1 MRILIEEYQ
10 YEYEDVYDVLKG
22 LGVLQ
27 NVEGKV
33 CLSYV
38 GYYFNDDP
46 DVNDCVFILPKV
58 LLEGEFGKEKVFG
71 HIEPKDLI
79 NAEDCKELTTEEHTF
94 IYNLSVWIYRAITVF
109 RDHEFDR
116 VEDGKRQS
124 SIVFYKQA
132 PMMGHTRKRR
142 ANTFLDVLL
151 TLQEWNK
158 RNESFVMFIL
168 KNLHSGYNKINWT
181 RTISRSQAVIQ
192 ESIGSTRRQDVSYLN
207 PINKKR
213 QINFDE
219 ELLVI
224 YYSILQHMH
233 DKYGFPVSINVN
245 FPLIRGDKFARYI
258 NGYGK
263 RRLKQIKYKY
273 FSDKALELWELCYA
287 FFDRPDNIMLN
298 VDQREYLLVKS
309 FHIVFEAIIDELIA
323 GDQKLPKELKDQPD
337 GKRVDHLYQY
347 KELTNNDTDDNIYYI
362 GDSKYYKRGNSLGN
376 ESVYKQFT
384 YARNVI
390 QWNIDLFND
399 GKAEDRNGHVKL
411 RDDVTEGYNIIPN
424 FFISANQNVLQ
435 PEDDI
440 KLIDSDKE
448 AGQSRQQY
456 YLSRQFENRLFDR
469 DTFLLAHYDVNFLF
483 VIALYGRNHQ
493 SSKVAWRNKVRKM
506 FRKEI
511 QQMLKDN
518 FEFYAMTAHADV
530 NADTYIKENFQTLLG
545 KVFHPFENREGSD
558 QQYYSLALRNPDKE
572 YEYYK
577 NVKHDAI
584 RAEEARRRIADEN
597 EQVMFDL
604 KQAFYVAPCELGVDP
619 RSLPEDVMPI
629 VEPRSHDEIPKQFL
643 TMHYLENYA
652 DTTILI
658 GIVNGLDH
666 LHWIFS
672 RKGGKRD
679 DAYNVRLGKEVHG
692 GVVKSRDYVRH
703 AKFVIL
709 YNVGENKVYKAF
721 RVKNTGELTS
731 EQMIKQDYRNPHHDK
746 YFCYFFDE
754 EITLGDFDI
763 QGIIEAD
770 KKKYEADPKHK
781 EKYAEGQPVYM
792 SGKELI
798 KFRKK
803 CIQI

>member
-27 NVEGKV
+27 DVEGKV
-33 CLSYV
+33 SLSYV

-79 NAEDCKELTTEEHTF
+79 NAEDCKELTTEEHKF

-124 SIVFYKQA
+124 SIVLYKQA
-132 PMMGHTRKRR
+132 PMMGHTRKRK

-158 RNESFVMFIL
+158 RNESFVMFIV

-192 ESIGSTRRQDVSYLN
+192 ESGCGSRRQDVSYLN

-224 YYSILQHMH
+224 YYSVLQHMH
-233 DKYGFPVSINVN
+233 DEYGFPVRINVN
-245 FPLIRGDKFARYI
+245 FPLIQGEKFKRYI

-323 GDQKLPKELKDQPD
+323 GDQTLPKELKDQPD
-337 GKRVDHLYQY
+337 GKRVDHIYQY
-347 KELTNNDTDDNIYYI
+347 QELTNNATDDHIYYI
-362 GDSKYYKRGNSLGN
+362 GDSKYYKRGNSLGK

-448 AGQSRQQY
+448 AGQRRQQY

-518 FEFYAMTAHADV
+518 FEFYAMTAHADI

-545 KVFHPFENREGSD
+545 KVYHPFENREGSD
-558 QQYYSLALRNPDKE
+558 QQYFSLALRKPEKESNPEVSAKIS
-572 YEYYK
+572 
-577 NVKHDAI
+577 N
-584 RAEEARRRIADEN
+584 EN
-597 EQVMFDL
+597 EAVMFAL
-604 KQAFYVAPCELGVDP
+604 RQAFYIAKCPLGVDP
-619 RSLPEDVMPI
+619 KTLPEDVMPK
-629 VEPRSHDEIPKQFL
+629 VEARPHDEIPKEYL
-643 TMHYLENYA
+643 TMHHLEQYPDA
-652 DTTILI
+652 TFLI
-658 GIVNGLDH
+658 GGFNGVNQLN
-666 LHWIFS
+666 WIFS
-672 RKGGKRD
+672 RRGGKRD
-679 DAYNVRLGKEVHG
+679 DAYNVRIGKDVHG
-692 GVVKSRDYVRH
+692 GVIKSRENIRH

-709 YNVGENKVYKAF
+709 YEFEKEDKGVYKAF
-721 RVKNTGELTS
+721 RVKNIGELTKQ
-731 EQMIKQDYRNPHHDK
+731 QMIDTGYINPRHDA
-746 YFCYFFDE
+746 YLCYFFDE
-754 EITLGDFDI
+754 EITLGEFDI
-763 QGIIEAD
+763 KKIIEAD
-770 KKKYEADPKHK
+770 RMKHEADSKQKK
-781 EKYAEGQPVYM
+781 EYAEGQPVYM

-798 KFRKK
+798 NFRK
-803 CIQI
+803 

>member
-10 YEYEDVYDVLKG
+10 YDYEDVYDVLKG

-27 NVEGKV
+27 DVEGKV
-33 CLSYV
+33 SLSYV
-38 GYYFNDDP
+38 GYYYNDDP

-71 HIEPKDLI
+71 HIEPRDLI
-79 NAEDCKELTTEEHTF
+79 NAEDCKDLTSEEHTF

-124 SIVFYKQA
+124 SIVLYKQA
-132 PMMGHTRKRR
+132 PMMGHTRKRK

-158 RNESFVMFIL
+158 RNESFVMFIV

-192 ESIGSTRRQDVSYLN
+192 ESIGGTRRQDVSYLN

-213 QINFDE
+213 QVNFDE

-258 NGYGK
+258 GGYGK

-337 GKRVDHLYQY
+337 GKRVDHIYQY
-347 KELTNNDTDDNIYYI
+347 QELTNNTTDDNIYYI
-362 GDSKYYKRGNSLGN
+362 GDSKYYKRGNSLGK
-376 ESVYKQFT
+376 ESIYKQFT

-399 GKAEDRNGHVKL
+399 GKEEEKNGHVKL

-424 FFISANQNVLQ
+424 FFISANQNVLR

-448 AGQSRQQY
+448 ADKRRQQY

-483 VIALYGRNHQ
+483 VVALYGRNH
-493 SSKVAWRNKVRKM
+493 SASKALWRNKVRQM

-511 QQMLKDN
+511 QQMLKEN
-518 FEFYAMTAHADV
+518 FEFYAMTAKSDV
-530 NADTYIKENFQTLLG
+530 NPDVYIKENFQSLLG
-545 KVFHPFENREGSD
+545 KVYHPFDNREGSD
-558 QQYYSLALRNPDKE
+558 QQYFSLALRKPEKE
-572 YEYYK
+572 S
-577 NVKHDAI
+577 DATI
-584 RAEEARRRIADEN
+584 RAKVASEN
-597 EQVMFDL
+597 EAVMFEL
-604 KQAFYVAPCELGVDP
+604 KNAFYIAKYPLGVDP
-619 RSLPEDVMPI
+619 RTLPEDKMPI
-629 VEPRSHDEIPKQFL
+629 VEPRPHDVIPKQFL
-643 TMHYLENYA
+643 TMHYLENYPKA
-652 DTTILI
+652 TFLI
-658 GIVNGLDH
+658 GIVNGYEH
-666 LHWIFS
+666 LNWIFS
-672 RKGGKRD
+672 RNGGKRD
-679 DAYNVRLGKEVHG
+679 DAYNVRLGKDVHG
-692 GVVKSRDYVRH
+692 GVVKSRDYVKH

-709 YNVGENKVYKAF
+709 YMDGEKKVYKAF
-721 RVKNTGELTS
+721 RVKNTGELTH
-731 EQMIKQDYRNPHHDK
+731 EQMISQGYLNPRHDR

-754 EITLGDFDI
+754 EITLGEFDI
-763 QGIIEAD
+763 ETIIEA
-770 KKKYEADPKHK
+770 
-781 EKYAEGQPVYM
+781 EKTRNAGYAKGMPIYVNGE
-792 SGKELI
+792 ELI
-798 KFRKK
+798 KFRK
-803 CIQI
+803 

>member
-27 NVEGKV
+27 DVEGKV
-33 CLSYV
+33 SLSYV

-79 NAEDCKELTTEEHTF
+79 NAEDCKELTTEEHKF

-124 SIVFYKQA
+124 SIVLYKQA
-132 PMMGHTRKRR
+132 PMMGHTRKRK

-158 RNESFVMFIL
+158 RNESFVMFIV

-192 ESIGSTRRQDVSYLN
+192 ESGCGSRRQDVSYLN

-224 YYSILQHMH
+224 YYSVLQHMH
-233 DKYGFPVSINVN
+233 DEYGFPVRINVN
-245 FPLIRGDKFARYI
+245 FPLIQGEKFKRYI

-323 GDQKLPKELKDQPD
+323 GDQTLPKELKDQPD
-337 GKRVDHLYQY
+337 GKRVDHIYQY
-347 KELTNNDTDDNIYYI
+347 QELTNNATDDHIYYI
-362 GDSKYYKRGNSLGN
+362 GDSKYYKRGNSLGK

-448 AGQSRQQY
+448 AGQRRQQY

-511 QQMLKDN
+511 QQMLKEN

-545 KVFHPFENREGSD
+545 KVYHPFENREGSD
-558 QQYYSLALRNPDKE
+558 QQYFSLALRKPEKESNPEVSAKIS
-572 YEYYK
+572 
-577 NVKHDAI
+577 N
-584 RAEEARRRIADEN
+584 EN
-597 EQVMFDL
+597 EAVMFAL
-604 KQAFYVAPCELGVDP
+604 RQAFYIAKCPLGVDP
-619 RSLPEDVMPI
+619 KTLPEDVMPK
-629 VEPRSHDEIPKQFL
+629 VEARPHDEIPKEYL
-643 TMHYLENYA
+643 TMHHLEQYPDA
-652 DTTILI
+652 TFLI
-658 GIVNGLDH
+658 GGFNGVNQLN
-666 LHWIFS
+666 WIFS
-672 RKGGKRD
+672 RRGGKRD
-679 DAYNVRLGKEVHG
+679 DAYNVRIGKDVHG
-692 GVVKSRDYVRH
+692 GVIKSRENIRH

-709 YNVGENKVYKAF
+709 YEFEKEDKGVYRAF
-721 RVKNTGELTS
+721 RVKNIGELTKQ
-731 EQMIKQDYRNPHHDK
+731 QMIDTGYINPRHDA
-746 YFCYFFDE
+746 YLCYFFDE
-754 EITLGDFDI
+754 EITLGEFDI
-763 QGIIEAD
+763 KKIIEAD
-770 KKKYEADPKHK
+770 RMKHEADSKQKK
-781 EKYAEGQPVYM
+781 EYAEGQPVYM

-798 KFRKK
+798 NFRK
-803 CIQI
+803 

>member
-27 NVEGKV
+27 DVEGKV
-33 CLSYV
+33 SLSYV

-46 DVNDCVFILPKV
+46 YVNDCVFILPKV

-79 NAEDCKELTTEEHTF
+79 NAEECKDLTTEEHTF

-124 SIVFYKQA
+124 SIVLYKQA
-132 PMMGHTRKRR
+132 PMMGHTRKRK

-158 RNESFVMFIL
+158 RNESFVMFIV

-192 ESIGSTRRQDVSYLN
+192 ESGCGSRRQDVSYLN

-245 FPLIRGDKFARYI
+245 FPLIRGDKFERYI

-323 GDQKLPKELKDQPD
+323 GDQTLPKELKDQPD
-337 GKRVDHLYQY
+337 GKRVDHIYQY
-347 KELTNNDTDDNIYYI
+347 QELTNNATDDHIYYI
-362 GDSKYYKRGNSLGN
+362 GDSKYYKRGNSLGK

-448 AGQSRQQY
+448 AGQRRQQY

-493 SSKVAWRNKVRKM
+493 SSKVVWRNKVRKM

-545 KVFHPFENREGSD
+545 KVYHPFENREGSD
-558 QQYYSLALRNPDKE
+558 QQYFSLALRKPEKESNPEVSAKIS
-572 YEYYK
+572 
-577 NVKHDAI
+577 N
-584 RAEEARRRIADEN
+584 EN
-597 EQVMFDL
+597 EAVMFAL
-604 KQAFYVAPCELGVDP
+604 RQAFYIAKCPLGVDP
-619 RSLPEDVMPI
+619 KTLPEDVMPK
-629 VEPRSHDEIPKQFL
+629 VEARPHDEIPKEYL
-643 TMHYLENYA
+643 TMHHLEQYPDA
-652 DTTILI
+652 TFLI
-658 GIVNGLDH
+658 GGFNGVNQLN
-666 LHWIFS
+666 WIFS
-672 RKGGKRD
+672 RRGGKRD
-679 DAYNVRLGKEVHG
+679 DAYNVRIGKDVHG
-692 GVVKSRDYVRH
+692 GVIKSRENIRH

-709 YNVGENKVYKAF
+709 YEFEKEDKGVYKAF
-721 RVKNTGELTS
+721 RVKNIGELTKQ
-731 EQMIKQDYRNPHHDK
+731 QMIDTGYINPRHDA
-746 YFCYFFDE
+746 YLCYFFDE
-754 EITLGDFDI
+754 EITLGEFDI
-763 QGIIEAD
+763 KKIIEAD
-770 KKKYEADPKHK
+770 RMKHEADSKQKK
-781 EKYAEGQPVYM
+781 EYPEGQPVYM

-798 KFRKK
+798 NFRK
-803 CIQI
+803 

>member
-10 YEYEDVYDVLKG
+10 YDYEDVYDVLKG

-27 NVEGKV
+27 DIEGKV
-33 CLSYV
+33 SLSYV
-38 GYYFNDDP
+38 GYYYNDDP

-71 HIEPKDLI
+71 HIEPRDLI
-79 NAEDCKELTTEEHTF
+79 NAEDCKDLTSEEHTF

-124 SIVFYKQA
+124 SIVLYKQA
-132 PMMGHTRKRR
+132 PMMGHTRKRK

-158 RNESFVMFIL
+158 RNERFVMFIV

-192 ESIGSTRRQDVSYLN
+192 ESIGGTRRQDVSYLN

-213 QINFDE
+213 QVNFDE

-258 NGYGK
+258 GGYGK

-273 FSDKALELWELCYA
+273 FSDKALELWELCYT

-337 GKRVDHLYQY
+337 GKRVDHIYQY
-347 KELTNNDTDDNIYYI
+347 QELTNNTTDDNIYYI
-362 GDSKYYKRGNSLGN
+362 GDSKYYKRGNSLGK
-376 ESVYKQFT
+376 ESIYKQFT

-399 GKAEDRNGHVKL
+399 GKEEEKNGHVKL

-424 FFISANQNVLQ
+424 FFISANQNVLR

-448 AGQSRQQY
+448 ADKRRQQY

-483 VIALYGRNHQ
+483 VVALYGRNH
-493 SSKVAWRNKVRKM
+493 SASKALWRNKVRQM

-511 QQMLKDN
+511 QQMLKEN
-518 FEFYAMTAHADV
+518 FEFYAMTAKSDV
-530 NADTYIKENFQTLLG
+530 NPDVYIKENFQSLLG
-545 KVFHPFENREGSD
+545 KVYHPFDNREGSD
-558 QQYYSLALRNPDKE
+558 QQYFSLALRKPEKE
-572 YEYYK
+572 S
-577 NVKHDAI
+577 DATI
-584 RAEEARRRIADEN
+584 RAKVASEN
-597 EQVMFDL
+597 EAVMFEL
-604 KQAFYVAPCELGVDP
+604 KNAFYIAKCPLGVDP
-619 RSLPEDVMPI
+619 RTLPEDKMPI
-629 VEPRSHDEIPKQFL
+629 IEPRPHDVIPKQFL
-643 TMHYLENYA
+643 TMHYLENYPKA
-652 DTTILI
+652 TFLI
-658 GIVNGLDH
+658 GIVNGYEH
-666 LHWIFS
+666 LNWIFS
-672 RKGGKRD
+672 RNGGKRD
-679 DAYNVRLGKEVHG
+679 DAYNVRLGKDVHG
-692 GVVKSRDYVRH
+692 GVVKSRDYVKH

-709 YNVGENKVYKAF
+709 YMDGEKKVYKAF
-721 RVKNTGELTS
+721 RVKNTGELTH
-731 EQMIKQDYRNPHHDK
+731 EQMISQGYLNPRHNR

-754 EITLGDFDI
+754 EITLGEFDI
-763 QGIIEAD
+763 ETIIEA
-770 KKKYEADPKHK
+770 
-781 EKYAEGQPVYM
+781 EKTRNAGYAKGMPIYM
-792 SGKELI
+792 NGEELI
-798 KFRKK
+798 KFRK
-803 CIQI
+803 

>member
-10 YEYEDVYDVLKG
+10 YDYEDVYDVLKG

-27 NVEGKV
+27 DVEGKV
-33 CLSYV
+33 SLSYV

-71 HIEPKDLI
+71 HIEPRDLI
-79 NAEDCKELTTEEHTF
+79 KAEDCKDLTTEEHAF

-116 VEDGKRQS
+116 MEDGKCQS
-124 SIVFYKQA
+124 SIVLCKRA
-132 PMMGHTRKRR
+132 PMMGHTRKRKT
-142 ANTFLDVLL
+142 NTFLDVLL

-158 RNESFVMFIL
+158 RNESFVMFIV

-192 ESIGSTRRQDVSYLN
+192 ESIGGTCRQDVSYLN

-233 DKYGFPVSINVN
+233 DEYGFPVRINVN
-245 FPLIRGDKFARYI
+245 FSLIQGEKFKRYI

-263 RRLKQIKYKY
+263 RRLKHIKYKY
-273 FSDKALELWELCYA
+273 FSDKALELWEMCYA

-323 GDQKLPKELKDQPD
+323 GDQTLPKELKDQAD

-347 KELTNNDTDDNIYYI
+347 QELTNNDKNENIYYI
-362 GDSKYYKRGNSLGN
+362 GDSKYYKRGNSLGK
-376 ESVYKQFT
+376 ESIYKQFT
-384 YARNVI
+384 YARNVV

-399 GKAEDRNGHVKL
+399 GKAEEKNGHAKL

-424 FFISANQNVLQ
+424 FFISANQNVLLA
-435 PEDDI
+435 EDDI

-448 AGQSRQQY
+448 ENRRRQQY

-483 VIALYGRNHQ
+483 VVALYGRNN
-493 SSKVAWRNKVRKM
+493 SASKEQWRQKVRKM
-506 FRKEI
+506 FRTEI
-511 QQMLKDN
+511 QKMLKEN
-518 FEFYAMTAHADV
+518 FEFYAMTAKSNV
-530 NADTYIKENFQTLLG
+530 NPDAYIRENFQQVLG
-545 KVFHPFENREGSD
+545 KVYHPFDNREGSD
-558 QQYYSLALRNPDKE
+558 QQYFSLALRKPEKESNPEVSAKIS
-572 YEYYK
+572 
-577 NVKHDAI
+577 N
-584 RAEEARRRIADEN
+584 EN
-597 EQVMFDL
+597 EAVMFAL
-604 KQAFYVAPCELGVDP
+604 RQAFYIAKCPLGVDP
-619 RSLPEDVMPI
+619 KTLPEDVMPK
-629 VEPRSHDEIPKQFL
+629 VEARPHDEIPKEYL
-643 TMHYLENYA
+643 TMHHLEQYPDA
-652 DTTILI
+652 TFLI
-658 GIVNGLDH
+658 GGFNGVNQLN
-666 LHWIFS
+666 WIFS
-672 RKGGKRD
+672 RRGGKRD
-679 DAYNVRLGKEVHG
+679 DAYNVRIGKDVHG
-692 GVVKSRDYVRH
+692 GVIKSRENIRH

-709 YNVGENKVYKAF
+709 YEFKKEDKGVYKAF
-721 RVKNTGELTS
+721 RVKNIGELTKQ
-731 EQMIKQDYRNPHHDK
+731 QMIDTGYINPRHDA
-746 YFCYFFDE
+746 YLCYFFDE
-754 EITLGDFDI
+754 EITLGEFDI
-763 QGIIEAD
+763 KKIIEAD
-770 KKKYEADPKHK
+770 RMKHEADSKQKK
-781 EKYAEGQPVYM
+781 EYAEGQPVYM

-798 KFRKK
+798 NFRK
-803 CIQI
+803 

>member
-27 NVEGKV
+27 DVEGKV
-33 CLSYV
+33 SLSYV
-38 GYYFNDDP
+38 GYYFNDNP

-79 NAEDCKELTTEEHTF
+79 NADECKDLTSEEHTF

-124 SIVFYKQA
+124 SIVLYKQA
-132 PMMGHTRKRR
+132 PTMGHTRKRK

-158 RNESFVMFIL
+158 RNESFVMFIV

-192 ESIGSTRRQDVSYLN
+192 ESTSGTRRQDVSYLN

-219 ELLVI
+219 ELLII

-233 DKYGFPVSINVN
+233 DEYGFPVRINVN
-245 FPLIRGDKFARYI
+245 FSLIQGEKFKRYI

-273 FSDKALELWELCYA
+273 FSDKALELWEMCYA
-287 FFDRPDNIMLN
+287 FFDRPNNIMLN

-323 GDQKLPKELKDQPD
+323 GDQTLPKELKDQAD

-347 KELTNNDTDDNIYYI
+347 QELTNNDKNENIYYI
-362 GDSKYYKRGNSLGN
+362 GDSKYYKRGNSLGK
-376 ESVYKQFT
+376 ESIYKQFT

-399 GKAEDRNGHVKL
+399 GKAEEKNGHAKL

-424 FFISANQNVLQ
+424 FFISANQNVLLA
-435 PEDDI
+435 EDDI

-448 AGQSRQQY
+448 ENRRRQQY

-483 VIALYGRNHQ
+483 VVALYGRNN
-493 SSKVAWRNKVRKM
+493 SASKEQWRQKVRKM
-506 FRKEI
+506 FRTEI
-511 QQMLKDN
+511 QKMLKEN
-518 FEFYAMTAHADV
+518 FEFYAMTAKSNV
-530 NADTYIKENFQTLLG
+530 NPDAYIRENFQQVLG
-545 KVFHPFENREGSD
+545 KVYHPFDNREGSD
-558 QQYYSLALRNPDKE
+558 QQYFSLALRKPEKESNPEVSAKIS
-572 YEYYK
+572 
-577 NVKHDAI
+577 N
-584 RAEEARRRIADEN
+584 EN
-597 EQVMFDL
+597 EAVMFAL
-604 KQAFYVAPCELGVDP
+604 RQAFYIAKCPLGVDP
-619 RSLPEDVMPI
+619 KTLPEDVMPK
-629 VEPRSHDEIPKQFL
+629 VEARPHDEIPKEYL
-643 TMHYLENYA
+643 TMHHLEQYPDA
-652 DTTILI
+652 TFLI
-658 GIVNGLDH
+658 GGFNGVNQLN
-666 LHWIFS
+666 WIFS
-672 RKGGKRD
+672 RRGGKRD
-679 DAYNVRLGKEVHG
+679 DAYNVRIGKDVHG
-692 GVVKSRDYVRH
+692 GVIKSRENIRH

-709 YNVGENKVYKAF
+709 YEFEKEDKGVYKAF
-721 RVKNTGELTS
+721 RVKNIGELTKQ
-731 EQMIKQDYRNPHHDK
+731 QMIDTGYINPRHDA
-746 YFCYFFDE
+746 YLCYFFDE
-754 EITLGDFDI
+754 EITLGEFDI
-763 QGIIEAD
+763 KKIIEAD
-770 KKKYEADPKHK
+770 RMKHEADSKQKK
-781 EKYAEGQPVYM
+781 EYAEGQPVYM

-798 KFRKK
+798 NFRK
-803 CIQI
+803 

>member
-27 NVEGKV
+27 DVEGKV
-33 CLSYV
+33 SLSYV

-94 IYNLSVWIYRAITVF
+94 IYNLSVWIYRGITVF

-132 PMMGHTRKRR
+132 PMMGHTRKRM

-158 RNESFVMFIL
+158 RNESFVMFIV

-258 NGYGK
+258 SGYGK

-347 KELTNNDTDDNIYYI
+347 KELTNNDTDNNIYYI
-362 GDSKYYKRGNSLGN
+362 GDSKYYKRGNSLGK

-399 GKAEDRNGHVKL
+399 GKAEDRSGHVKL

-424 FFISANQNVLQ
+424 FFISANQNVLR
-435 PEDDI
+435 PENDI

-448 AGQSRQQY
+448 DGKRRQQY

-483 VIALYGRNHQ
+483 VVALYGRNN
-493 SSKVAWRNKVRKM
+493 SASKVQWRNKVRRM
-506 FRKEI
+506 FRIEI
-511 QQMLKDN
+511 QQMLKEN
-518 FEFYAMTAHADV
+518 FEFYAMTAKSDV
-530 NADTYIKENFQTLLG
+530 NPDAYLRENFQQVLG
-545 KVFHPFENREGSD
+545 KVYHPFDNREGSD
-558 QQYYSLALRNPDKE
+558 QQYFSLALRKPEKE
-572 YEYYK
+572 A
-577 NVKHDAI
+577 DAAI
-584 RAEEARRRIADEN
+584 REKVASEN
-597 EQVMFDL
+597 EAVMFEL
-604 KQAFYVAPCELGVDP
+604 KHTFYIAKCPLGVDP
-619 RSLPEDVMPI
+619 RTLPEDVMPR
-629 VEPRSHDEIPKQFL
+629 VEARPHDVIPKQFL
-643 TMHYLENYA
+643 TMHYLENYPKA
-652 DTTILI
+652 TFLI
-658 GIVNGLDH
+658 GIVNGMEH

-679 DAYNVRLGKEVHG
+679 DAYNVRLGKEAHG
-692 GVVKSRDYVRH
+692 GVVKSRDYVKH

-709 YNVGENKVYKAF
+709 YNAGENKVYKAF
-721 RVKNTGELTS
+721 RVKNTGELTR
-731 EQMIKQDYRNPHHDK
+731 EQMISQGYLRPRHDK

-754 EITLGDFDI
+754 EITLGEFDI
-763 QGIIEAD
+763 HGIIEAD
-770 KKKYEADPKHK
+770 KKKHEVDAKQK
-781 EKYAEGQPVYM
+781 EEYAEGQPIFM
-792 SGKELI
+792 SGEELI
-798 KFRKK
+798 KFRK
-803 CIQI
+803 

>member
-10 YEYEDVYDVLKG
+10 YKYEDVYDVLKG

-27 NVEGKV
+27 DVEGKV
-33 CLSYV
+33 SLSYV

-79 NAEDCKELTTEEHTF
+79 NAEDCKELTTEEHKF

-158 RNESFVMFIL
+158 RNESFVMFIV

-258 NGYGK
+258 SGYGK

-337 GKRVDHLYQY
+337 GKRVDHIYQY
-347 KELTNNDTDDNIYYI
+347 QELTNNATDDHIYYI
-362 GDSKYYKRGNSLGN
+362 GDSKYYKRGNSLGK

-424 FFISANQNVLQ
+424 FFISANQNVLR
-435 PEDDI
+435 PENDI

-448 AGQSRQQY
+448 DGKRRQQY

-483 VIALYGRNHQ
+483 VVALYGRNN
-493 SSKVAWRNKVRKM
+493 SASKVQWRNKVRRM
-506 FRKEI
+506 FRIEI
-511 QQMLKDN
+511 QQMLKEN
-518 FEFYAMTAHADV
+518 FEFYAMTAKSDV
-530 NADTYIKENFQTLLG
+530 NPDAYIRENFQQVLG
-545 KVFHPFENREGSD
+545 KVYHPFDNREGSD
-558 QQYYSLALRNPDKE
+558 QQYFSLALRKPEKESNPEVSAKIS
-572 YEYYK
+572 
-577 NVKHDAI
+577 N
-584 RAEEARRRIADEN
+584 EN
-597 EQVMFDL
+597 EAVMFAL
-604 KQAFYVAPCELGVDP
+604 RQAFYIAKCPLGVDP
-619 RSLPEDVMPI
+619 KTLPEDVMPK
-629 VEPRSHDEIPKQFL
+629 VEARPHDEIPKEYL
-643 TMHYLENYA
+643 TMHHLEQYPDA
-652 DTTILI
+652 TFLI
-658 GIVNGLDH
+658 GGFNGVNQLN
-666 LHWIFS
+666 WIFS
-672 RKGGKRD
+672 RRGGKRD
-679 DAYNVRLGKEVHG
+679 DAYNVRIGKDVHG
-692 GVVKSRDYVRH
+692 GVIKSRENIRH

-709 YNVGENKVYKAF
+709 YEFEKEDKGVYKAF
-721 RVKNTGELTS
+721 RVKNIGELTKQ
-731 EQMIKQDYRNPHHDK
+731 QMIDTGYINPRHDA
-746 YFCYFFDE
+746 YLCYFFDE
-754 EITLGDFDI
+754 EITLGEFDI
-763 QGIIEAD
+763 KKIIEAD
-770 KKKYEADPKHK
+770 RMKHEADSKQKK
-781 EKYAEGQPVYM
+781 EYAEGQPVYM

-798 KFRKK
+798 NFRK
-803 CIQI
+803 

>member
-27 NVEGKV
+27 DVEGKV
-33 CLSYV
+33 SLSYV

-79 NAEDCKELTTEEHTF
+79 NAEDCKELTTEEHKF

-124 SIVFYKQA
+124 SIVRYKQA
-132 PMMGHTRKRR
+132 PMMGHTRKRK

-158 RNESFVMFIL
+158 RNESFVMFIV

-192 ESIGSTRRQDVSYLN
+192 ESGCGSRRQDVSYLN

-224 YYSILQHMH
+224 YYSVLQHMH
-233 DKYGFPVSINVN
+233 DEYGFPVRINVN
-245 FPLIRGDKFARYI
+245 FPLIQGEKFKRYI

-323 GDQKLPKELKDQPD
+323 GDQTLPKELKDQPD
-337 GKRVDHLYQY
+337 GKRVDHIYQY
-347 KELTNNDTDDNIYYI
+347 QELTNNATDDHIYYI
-362 GDSKYYKRGNSLGN
+362 GDSKYYKRGNSLGK

-448 AGQSRQQY
+448 AGQRRQQY

-545 KVFHPFENREGSD
+545 KVYHPFENREGSD
-558 QQYYSLALRNPDKE
+558 QQYFSLALRKPEKESNPEVSAKIS
-572 YEYYK
+572 
-577 NVKHDAI
+577 N
-584 RAEEARRRIADEN
+584 EN
-597 EQVMFDL
+597 EAVMFAL
-604 KQAFYVAPCELGVDP
+604 RQAFYIAKCPLGVDP
-619 RSLPEDVMPI
+619 KTLPEDVMPK
-629 VEPRSHDEIPKQFL
+629 VEARPHDEIPKEYL
-643 TMHYLENYA
+643 TMHHLEQYPDA
-652 DTTILI
+652 TFLI
-658 GIVNGLDH
+658 GGFNGVNQLN
-666 LHWIFS
+666 WIFS
-672 RKGGKRD
+672 RRGGKRD
-679 DAYNVRLGKEVHG
+679 DAYNVRIGKDVHG
-692 GVVKSRDYVRH
+692 GVIKSRENIRH

-709 YNVGENKVYKAF
+709 YEFEKEDKGVYKAF
-721 RVKNTGELTS
+721 RVKNIGELTKQ
-731 EQMIKQDYRNPHHDK
+731 QMIDTGYINPRHDA
-746 YFCYFFDE
+746 YLCYFFDE
-754 EITLGDFDI
+754 EITLGEFDI
-763 QGIIEAD
+763 KKIIEAD
-770 KKKYEADPKHK
+770 RMKHEADSKQKK
-781 EKYAEGQPVYM
+781 EYAEGQPVYM

-798 KFRKK
+798 NYRK
-803 CIQI
+803 

>member
-10 YEYEDVYDVLKG
+10 YDYEDVYDVLKG

-27 NVEGKV
+27 DVEGKV
-33 CLSYV
+33 SLSYV

-71 HIEPKDLI
+71 HIEPRDLI
-79 NAEDCKELTTEEHTF
+79 KAEDCKDLTTEEHAF

-116 VEDGKRQS
+116 IEDGKRQS
-124 SIVFYKQA
+124 SIVLYKRA
-132 PMMGHTRKRR
+132 PMMGHTRKRKT
-142 ANTFLDVLL
+142 NTFLDVLL

-158 RNESFVMFIL
+158 RNESFVMFIV

-192 ESIGSTRRQDVSYLN
+192 ESIGGTCRQDVSYLN

-224 YYSILQHMH
+224 YYSVLQHMH
-233 DKYGFPVSINVN
+233 DEYGFPVRISVK
-245 FPLIRGDKFARYI
+245 FSLIRGKKFKRYI

-323 GDQKLPKELKDQPD
+323 GDQTLPKELKDQAD

-347 KELTNNDTDDNIYYI
+347 QELMNNDKNENIYYI
-362 GDSKYYKRGNSLGN
+362 GDSKYYKRGNSLGK
-376 ESVYKQFT
+376 ESIYKQFT

-399 GKAEDRNGHVKL
+399 GKAEEKNGHAKL

-424 FFISANQNVLQ
+424 FFISANQNVLLA
-435 PEDDI
+435 EDDI

-448 AGQSRQQY
+448 EHRRRQQY

-483 VIALYGRNHQ
+483 VVALYGRNN
-493 SSKVAWRNKVRKM
+493 SASKEQWRQKVRKM

-511 QQMLKDN
+511 QQMLKEN
-518 FEFYAMTAHADV
+518 FEFYAMTAKSDV
-530 NADTYIKENFQTLLG
+530 NPDAYIRENFQQVLG
-545 KVFHPFENREGSD
+545 KVYHPFDNREGSD
-558 QQYYSLALRNPDKE
+558 QQYFSLALRKPEKESNPEVSAKIS
-572 YEYYK
+572 
-577 NVKHDAI
+577 N
-584 RAEEARRRIADEN
+584 EN
-597 EQVMFDL
+597 EAVMFAL
-604 KQAFYVAPCELGVDP
+604 RQAFYIAKCPLGVDP
-619 RSLPEDVMPI
+619 KTLPEDVMPK
-629 VEPRSHDEIPKQFL
+629 VEARPHDEIPKEYL
-643 TMHYLENYA
+643 TMHHLEQYPDA
-652 DTTILI
+652 TFLI
-658 GIVNGLDH
+658 GGFNGVNQLN
-666 LHWIFS
+666 WIFS
-672 RKGGKRD
+672 RRGGKRD
-679 DAYNVRLGKEVHG
+679 DAYNVRIGKDVHG
-692 GVVKSRDYVRH
+692 GVIKSRENIRH

-709 YNVGENKVYKAF
+709 YEFEKEDKGVYKAF
-721 RVKNTGELTS
+721 RVKNIGELTKQ
-731 EQMIKQDYRNPHHDK
+731 QMIDTGYINPRHDA
-746 YFCYFFDE
+746 YLCYFFDE
-754 EITLGDFDI
+754 EITLGEFDI
-763 QGIIEAD
+763 KKIIEAD
-770 KKKYEADPKHK
+770 RMKHEADSKQKK
-781 EKYAEGQPVYM
+781 EYAEGQPVYM

-798 KFRKK
+798 NFRK
-803 CIQI
+803 

>member
-10 YEYEDVYDVLKG
+10 YKYEDVCDVLKG

-27 NVEGKV
+27 DVEGKV
-33 CLSYV
+33 SLSYV

-71 HIEPKDLI
+71 HIEPRDLI
-79 NAEDCKELTTEEHTF
+79 NAEDCKDLTTEEHTF

-124 SIVFYKQA
+124 SIVLYKQA
-132 PMMGHTRKRR
+132 PMMGHTRKRK

-158 RNESFVMFIL
+158 RNESFVMFIV

-192 ESIGSTRRQDVSYLN
+192 ESIGGTRRQDVSYLN

-245 FPLIRGDKFARYI
+245 FPLIRGDKFKRYI
-258 NGYGK
+258 DSYGK

-347 KELTNNDTDDNIYYI
+347 QELTNNDKNDNIYYI
-362 GDSKYYKRGNSLGN
+362 GDSKYYKRGNSLGK
-376 ESVYKQFT
+376 ESIYKQFT

-399 GKAEDRNGHVKL
+399 GKAEEKSGHVKL

-424 FFISANQNVLQ
+424 FFISANQNVLR

-448 AGQSRQQY
+448 ESKRRQQY

-483 VIALYGRNHQ
+483 VVALYGRNNAASNVQ
-493 SSKVAWRNKVRKM
+493 WRNKVRRM
-506 FRKEI
+506 FRTEI
-511 QQMLKDN
+511 QQMLKEN
-518 FEFYAMTAHADV
+518 FEFYAMTAKSDV
-530 NADTYIKENFQTLLG
+530 SPDTYIRENFQQVLG
-545 KVFHPFENREGSD
+545 KVYHPFDNREGSD
-558 QQYYSLALRNPDKE
+558 QQYFSLALRKPEKESNPEVSAKIS
-572 YEYYK
+572 
-577 NVKHDAI
+577 N
-584 RAEEARRRIADEN
+584 EN
-597 EQVMFDL
+597 EAVMFAL
-604 KQAFYVAPCELGVDP
+604 RQAFYIAKCPLGVDP
-619 RSLPEDVMPI
+619 KTLPEDIMPK
-629 VEPRSHDEIPKQFL
+629 VEARPHDEIPKEYL
-643 TMHYLENYA
+643 TMHHLEQYPDA
-652 DTTILI
+652 TFLI
-658 GIVNGLDH
+658 GGFNGVNQLN
-666 LHWIFS
+666 WIFS
-672 RKGGKRD
+672 RRGGKRD
-679 DAYNVRLGKEVHG
+679 DAYNVRIGKDVHG
-692 GVVKSRDYVRH
+692 GVIKSRENIRH

-709 YNVGENKVYKAF
+709 YEFEKEDKGVYKAF
-721 RVKNTGELTS
+721 RVKNIGELTKQ
-731 EQMIKQDYRNPHHDK
+731 QMIDTGYINPRHDA
-746 YFCYFFDE
+746 YLCYFFDE
-754 EITLGDFDI
+754 EITLGEFDI
-763 QGIIEAD
+763 KKIIEAD
-770 KKKYEADPKHK
+770 RMKHEADSKQKK
-781 EKYAEGQPVYM
+781 EYAEGQPVYM

-798 KFRKK
+798 NYRK
-803 CIQI
+803 

>member
-27 NVEGKV
+27 DVEGKV
-33 CLSYV
+33 SLSYV

-79 NAEDCKELTTEEHTF
+79 NAEDCKELTTEEHKF

-124 SIVFYKQA
+124 SIVLYKQA
-132 PMMGHTRKRR
+132 PMMGHTRKRK

-158 RNESFVMFIL
+158 RNESFVMFIV

-192 ESIGSTRRQDVSYLN
+192 ESGCGSRRQDVSYLN

-323 GDQKLPKELKDQPD
+323 GDQTLPKELKDQPD
-337 GKRVDHLYQY
+337 GKRVDHIYQY
-347 KELTNNDTDDNIYYI
+347 QELTNNATDDHIYYI
-362 GDSKYYKRGNSLGN
+362 GDSKYYKRGNSLGK

-448 AGQSRQQY
+448 AGQRRQQY

-545 KVFHPFENREGSD
+545 KVYHPFENRKGSD
-558 QQYYSLALRNPDKE
+558 QQYFSLALRKPEKESNPEVSAKIS
-572 YEYYK
+572 
-577 NVKHDAI
+577 N
-584 RAEEARRRIADEN
+584 EN
-597 EQVMFDL
+597 EAVMFAL
-604 KQAFYVAPCELGVDP
+604 RQAFYIAKCPLGVDP
-619 RSLPEDVMPI
+619 KTLPEDIMPK
-629 VEPRSHDEIPKQFL
+629 VEARPHDEIPKEYL
-643 TMHYLENYA
+643 TMHHLEQYPDA
-652 DTTILI
+652 TFLI
-658 GIVNGLDH
+658 GGFNGVNQLN
-666 LHWIFS
+666 WIFS
-672 RKGGKRD
+672 RRGGKRD
-679 DAYNVRLGKEVHG
+679 DAYNVRIGKDVHG
-692 GVVKSRDYVRH
+692 GVIKSRENIRH

-709 YNVGENKVYKAF
+709 YEFEKEDKGVYKAF
-721 RVKNTGELTS
+721 RVKNIGELTKQ
-731 EQMIKQDYRNPHHDK
+731 QMIDTGYINPRHDA
-746 YFCYFFDE
+746 YLCYFFDE
-754 EITLGDFDI
+754 EITLGEFDI
-763 QGIIEAD
+763 KKIIEAD
-770 KKKYEADPKHK
+770 RMKHEADSKQKK
-781 EKYAEGQPVYM
+781 EYAEGQPVYM

-798 KFRKK
+798 NYRK
-803 CIQI
+803 

>member
-10 YEYEDVYDVLKG
+10 YDYEDVADVLKG

-33 CLSYV
+33 SLSYV
-38 GYYFNDDP
+38 GYFFNPDP
-46 DVNDCVFILPKV
+46 DVNDCVFIQPKV
-58 LLEGEFGKEKVFG
+58 LLEGVFGHEKVFG

-79 NAEDCKELTTEEHTF
+79 NADDCKELKTEEYTF
-94 IYNLSVWIYRAITVF
+94 IYNLSVWIYRAICVF
-109 RDHEFDR
+109 KDHEFDR
-116 VEDGKRQS
+116 MDCPKNQP
-124 SIVFYKQA
+124 SIVLYRRA
-132 PMMGHTRKRR
+132 PMMGHMKKRR

-151 TLQEWNK
+151 ALQEWNRK
-158 RNESFVMFIL
+158 NESFVMFVV
-168 KNLHSGYNKINWT
+168 KNMHSGVNKINWT
-181 RTISRSQAVIQ
+181 RTISKSQAIIQ
-192 ESIGSTRRQDVSYLN
+192 DGTGGSRRQDVSYLN
-207 PINKKR
+207 PVNKKR

-224 YYSILQHMH
+224 YYSVLQHMH
-233 DKYGFPVSINVN
+233 DEYGFPVRINVN
-245 FPLIRGDKFARYI
+245 FPLIQGEKFKRYI

-273 FSDKALELWELCYA
+273 FSDKALELWKLCYA

-323 GDQKLPKELKDQPD
+323 GDQTLPKELKDQPD
-337 GKRVDHLYQY
+337 GKRVDHIYQY
-347 KELTNNDTDDNIYYI
+347 QELTNNATDDHIYYI
-362 GDSKYYKRGNSLGN
+362 GDSKYYKRGNSLGK

-448 AGQSRQQY
+448 AGQRRQQY

-483 VIALYGRNHQ
+483 VIALYGRNNQ

-545 KVFHPFENREGSD
+545 KVYHPFENREGSD
-558 QQYYSLALRNPDKE
+558 QQYFSLALRKPEKESNPEVSAKIS
-572 YEYYK
+572 
-577 NVKHDAI
+577 N
-584 RAEEARRRIADEN
+584 EN
-597 EQVMFDL
+597 EAVMFAL
-604 KQAFYVAPCELGVDP
+604 RQAFYIAKCPLGVDP
-619 RSLPEDVMPI
+619 KTLPEDIMPK
-629 VEPRSHDEIPKQFL
+629 VEARPHDEIPKEYL
-643 TMHYLENYA
+643 TMHHLEQYPDA
-652 DTTILI
+652 TFLI
-658 GIVNGLDH
+658 GGFNGVNQLN
-666 LHWIFS
+666 WIFS
-672 RKGGKRD
+672 RRGGKRD
-679 DAYNVRLGKEVHG
+679 DAYNVRIGKDIHG
-692 GVVKSRDYVRH
+692 GVIKSRENIRH

-709 YNVGENKVYKAF
+709 YEFEKEDKGVYKAF
-721 RVKNTGELTS
+721 RVKNVGELTKQ
-731 EQMIKQDYRNPHHDK
+731 QMIDTGYINPRHEV
-746 YFCYFFDE
+746 YLCYFFDE
-754 EITLGDFDI
+754 EITLGEFDI
-763 QGIIEAD
+763 KKIIEAD
-770 KKKYEADPKHK
+770 RMKHEADSKQKK
-781 EKYAEGQPVYM
+781 EYAEGQPVYM

-798 KFRKK
+798 NFRK
-803 CIQI
+803 

>member
-10 YEYEDVYDVLKG
+10 YDYEDVYDVLKG

-27 NVEGKV
+27 DVEGKV
-33 CLSYV
+33 SLSYV
-38 GYYFNDDP
+38 GYYYNDDP

-71 HIEPKDLI
+71 HIEPRDLI
-79 NAEDCKELTTEEHTF
+79 NAEDCKDLTSEEHTF

-124 SIVFYKQA
+124 SIVLYKQA
-132 PMMGHTRKRR
+132 PMMGHTRKRK

-158 RNESFVMFIL
+158 RNESFVMFIV

-192 ESIGSTRRQDVSYLN
+192 ESIGGTRRQDVSYLN

-213 QINFDE
+213 QVNFDE

-258 NGYGK
+258 GGYGK

-337 GKRVDHLYQY
+337 GKRVDHIYQY
-347 KELTNNDTDDNIYYI
+347 QELTNNTTDDNIYYI
-362 GDSKYYKRGNSLGN
+362 GDSKYYKRGNSLGK
-376 ESVYKQFT
+376 ESIYKQFT

-399 GKAEDRNGHVKL
+399 GKEEEKNGHVKL

-424 FFISANQNVLQ
+424 FFISANQNVLR

-448 AGQSRQQY
+448 ADKRRQQY

-483 VIALYGRNHQ
+483 VVALYGRNH
-493 SSKVAWRNKVRKM
+493 SASKALWRNKVRQM

-511 QQMLKDN
+511 QQMLKEN
-518 FEFYAMTAHADV
+518 FEFYAMTAKSDV
-530 NADTYIKENFQTLLG
+530 NPDVYIKENFQSLLG
-545 KVFHPFENREGSD
+545 KVYHPFDNREGSD
-558 QQYYSLALRNPDKE
+558 QQYFSLALRKPEKE
-572 YEYYK
+572 S
-577 NVKHDAI
+577 DATI
-584 RAEEARRRIADEN
+584 RAKVASEN
-597 EQVMFDL
+597 EAVMFEL
-604 KQAFYVAPCELGVDP
+604 KNAFYIAKCPLGVDP
-619 RSLPEDVMPI
+619 RTLPEDKMPI
-629 VEPRSHDEIPKQFL
+629 IEPRPHDVIPKQFL
-643 TMHYLENYA
+643 TMHYLENYPKA
-652 DTTILI
+652 TFLI
-658 GIVNGLDH
+658 GIVNGYEH
-666 LHWIFS
+666 LNWIFS
-672 RKGGKRD
+672 RNGGKRD
-679 DAYNVRLGKEVHG
+679 DAYNVRLGKDVHG
-692 GVVKSRDYVRH
+692 GVVKSRDYVKH

-709 YNVGENKVYKAF
+709 YMDGEKKVYKAF
-721 RVKNTGELTS
+721 RVKNTGELTH
-731 EQMIKQDYRNPHHDK
+731 EQMISQGYLNPRHDR

-754 EITLGDFDI
+754 EITLGEFDI
-763 QGIIEAD
+763 ETIIEA
-770 KKKYEADPKHK
+770 
-781 EKYAEGQPVYM
+781 EKTRNAGYAKGMPIYVNGE
-792 SGKELI
+792 ELI
-798 KFRKK
+798 KFRK
-803 CIQI
+803 

>member
-10 YEYEDVYDVLKG
+10 YKYEDVCDVLKG

-27 NVEGKV
+27 DVEGKV
-33 CLSYV
+33 SLSYV
-38 GYYFNDDP
+38 GYYFNDNP

-71 HIEPKDLI
+71 HIEPRDLI
-79 NAEDCKELTTEEHTF
+79 NAEDCKDLTTEEHTF

-124 SIVFYKQA
+124 SIVLYKQA
-132 PMMGHTRKRR
+132 PMMGHTRKRK

-158 RNESFVMFIL
+158 RNESFVMFIV

-192 ESIGSTRRQDVSYLN
+192 ESIGGTRRQDVSYLN

-245 FPLIRGDKFARYI
+245 FPLIRGDKFKRYI
-258 NGYGK
+258 DSYGK

-347 KELTNNDTDDNIYYI
+347 QELTNNDKNDNIYYI
-362 GDSKYYKRGNSLGN
+362 GDSKYYKRGNSLGK
-376 ESVYKQFT
+376 ESIYKQFT

-399 GKAEDRNGHVKL
+399 GKAEEKSGHVKL

-424 FFISANQNVLQ
+424 FFISANQNVLR

-448 AGQSRQQY
+448 ESKRRQQY

-483 VIALYGRNHQ
+483 VVALYGRNNAA
-493 SSKVAWRNKVRKM
+493 SKVQWRNKVRRM
-506 FRKEI
+506 FRTEI
-511 QQMLKDN
+511 QQMLKEN
-518 FEFYAMTAHADV
+518 FEFYAMTAKSDV
-530 NADTYIKENFQTLLG
+530 SPDTYIRENFQQVLG
-545 KVFHPFENREGSD
+545 KVYHPFDNREGSD
-558 QQYYSLALRNPDKE
+558 QQYFSLALLKPEKE
-572 YEYYK
+572 A
-577 NVKHDAI
+577 DAAI
-584 RAEEARRRIADEN
+584 RERVTSEN
-597 EQVMFDL
+597 EAVMFEL
-604 KQAFYVAPCELGVDP
+604 KHAFYIAKCPLGVDP
-619 RSLPEDVMPI
+619 RTLPEDVMPR
-629 VEPRSHDEIPKQFL
+629 VEARPHDVIPKQFL
-643 TMHYLENYA
+643 TMHYLENYPKA
-652 DTTILI
+652 TFLI
-658 GIVNGLDH
+658 GIVNGINH
-666 LHWIFS
+666 LNWIFS
-672 RKGGKRD
+672 RQGGRRD
-679 DAYNVRLGKEVHG
+679 DAYNVRLGKEAHG
-692 GVVKSRDYVRH
+692 GVVKSRDYVKH

-709 YNVGENKVYKAF
+709 YNAGENKVYKAF
-721 RVKNTGELTS
+721 RVKNTGELTR
-731 EQMIKQDYRNPHHDK
+731 EQMISQGYLNPRHDR

-754 EITLGDFDI
+754 EITLGEFDI
-763 QGIIEAD
+763 HGIIEAD
-770 KKKYEADPKHK
+770 KKKYEADAKQK
-781 EKYAEGQPVYM
+781 EEYAEGQPVFM
-792 SGKELI
+792 SGEELI
-798 KFRKK
+798 KFRK
-803 CIQI
+803 

>member
-10 YEYEDVYDVLKG
+10 YDYEDVYDVLKG

-27 NVEGKV
+27 DVKGKV
-33 CLSYV
+33 SLSYV

-79 NAEDCKELTTEEHTF
+79 NAEDCKELTTEEHKF

-124 SIVFYKQA
+124 SIVLYKQA
-132 PMMGHTRKRR
+132 PMMGHTRKRK

-158 RNESFVMFIL
+158 RNESFVIFIV

-192 ESIGSTRRQDVSYLN
+192 ETTSGTHRQDVSYLN

-219 ELLVI
+219 ELLII

-258 NGYGK
+258 GGYGK

-337 GKRVDHLYQY
+337 GKRVDHIYQY
-347 KELTNNDTDDNIYYI
+347 HELTNNDKDDNIYYI
-362 GDSKYYKRGNSLGN
+362 GDSKYYKRGNSLGK
-376 ESVYKQFT
+376 ESIYKQFT

-399 GKAEDRNGHVKL
+399 GKAEDRSGHVKL

-424 FFISANQNVLQ
+424 FFISANQNVLR
-435 PEDDI
+435 PENDI

-448 AGQSRQQY
+448 DGKRRQQY

-483 VIALYGRNHQ
+483 VVALYGRNN
-493 SSKVAWRNKVRKM
+493 SASKVQWRNKVRRM
-506 FRKEI
+506 FRIEI
-511 QQMLKDN
+511 QQMLKEN
-518 FEFYAMTAHADV
+518 FEFYAMTAKSDV
-530 NADTYIKENFQTLLG
+530 NPDAYLRENFQQVLG
-545 KVFHPFENREGSD
+545 KVYHPFDNREGSD
-558 QQYYSLALRNPDKE
+558 QQYFSLALRKPEKE
-572 YEYYK
+572 A
-577 NVKHDAI
+577 DTAI
-584 RAEEARRRIADEN
+584 REKVASEN
-597 EQVMFDL
+597 EAVMFEL
-604 KQAFYVAPCELGVDP
+604 KHAFYIAKCPLGVDP
-619 RSLPEDVMPI
+619 RTLPEDVMPR
-629 VEPRSHDEIPKQFL
+629 VEARPHDVIPKQFL
-643 TMHYLENYA
+643 TMHYLENYPKA
-652 DTTILI
+652 TFLI
-658 GIVNGLDH
+658 GIVNGMEH
-666 LHWIFS
+666 LNWIFS

-679 DAYNVRLGKEVHG
+679 DAYNVRLGKDVHG
-692 GVVKSRDYVRH
+692 GVVKSRDYVKH
-703 AKFVIL
+703 AKFAIL
-709 YNVGENKVYKAF
+709 YNVGENKVYKTF
-721 RVKNTGELTS
+721 RVKNTGELTR
-731 EQMIKQDYRNPHHDK
+731 EQMISQGYLNPRHDR

-754 EITLGDFDI
+754 EITLGEFDI
-763 QGIIEAD
+763 AAIIEA
-770 KKKYEADPKHK
+770 
-781 EKYAEGQPVYM
+781 EKMRNAEYAKGMPVYI
-792 SGKELI
+792 SGEELI
-798 KFRKK
+798 KFRR
-803 CIQI
+803 

>member
-10 YEYEDVYDVLKG
+10 YDYEDVYDVLRG

-27 NVEGKV
+27 DVEGKV
-33 CLSYV
+33 SLSYV

-71 HIEPKDLI
+71 HIEPRDLI
-79 NAEDCKELTTEEHTF
+79 KAEDCKDLTTEEHAF

-116 VEDGKRQS
+116 MEDGKRQS
-124 SIVFYKQA
+124 SIVLYKRA
-132 PMMGHTRKRR
+132 PMMGHTRKRK

-158 RNESFVMFIL
+158 RNESFVMFIV
-168 KNLHSGYNKINWT
+168 KNLHSGHNKINWM

-192 ESIGSTRRQDVSYLN
+192 ESIGGTCRQDVSYLN

-245 FPLIRGDKFARYI
+245 FPLIRGDKFKRYI
-258 NGYGK
+258 GGYGK

-273 FSDKALELWELCYA
+273 FSDKALELWELSYA

-309 FHIVFEAIIDELIA
+309 FHVVFEAIIDELIA

-337 GKRVDHLYQY
+337 GKRVDHIYQHH
-347 KELTNNDTDDNIYYI
+347 ELTNNDKDDNIYYI
-362 GDSKYYKRGNSLGN
+362 GDSKYYKRGNSLGK
-376 ESVYKQFT
+376 ESIYKQFT

-399 GKAEDRNGHVKL
+399 GKTEEKYGHVKL

-424 FFISANQNVLQ
+424 FFISANQNVLL

-440 KLIDSDKE
+440 KLIDNDKE
-448 AGQSRQQY
+448 ADKRRQQY
-456 YLSRQFENRLFDR
+456 YLSRQFKNRLFDR

-483 VIALYGRNHQ
+483 VVALYGRNHSASKAQ
-493 SSKVAWRNKVRKM
+493 WRSKVRQM
-506 FRKEI
+506 FRNEI
-511 QQMLKDN
+511 QQMLKEN
-518 FEFYAMTAHADV
+518 FEFYAITAKSDV
-530 NADTYIKENFQTLLG
+530 NPDVYIKENFQKLLG
-545 KVFHPFENREGSD
+545 KVYHPFDNREGSD
-558 QQYYSLALRNPDKE
+558 QQYFSLALRKPEKEKE
-572 YEYYK
+572 YYEKVVK
-577 NVKHDAI
+577 NPALGEKMMK
-584 RAEEARRRIADEN
+584 EIADEN
-597 EQVMFDL
+597 EAVMFDL
-604 KQAFYVAPCELGVDP
+604 RQAFYIAKCPLGIAP
-619 RSLPEDVMPI
+619 RMLPEDEMPI
-629 VEPRSHDEIPKQFL
+629 VEPRPHDVIPKQFL
-643 TMHYLENYA
+643 TMHYLENYPKA
-652 DTTILI
+652 TFLI
-658 GIVNGLDH
+658 GIVNGYEH
-666 LHWIFS
+666 LNWIFS
-672 RKGGKRD
+672 RNGGKRD
-679 DAYNVRLGKEVHG
+679 DAYNVRLGKDVHG
-692 GVVKSRDYVRH
+692 GVVKSRDYVKH

-709 YNVGENKVYKAF
+709 YMDGEKKVYKAF
-721 RVKNTGELTS
+721 RVKNTGELS
-731 EQMIKQDYRNPHHDK
+731 REQMISQGYLNPRHDR

-763 QGIIEAD
+763 NEIIKTD
-770 KKKYEADPKHK
+770 KKKYEADTKQK
-781 EKYAEGQPVYM
+781 EEYAEGQPVFM
-792 SGKELI
+792 SGEELI
-798 KFRKK
+798 KFRK
-803 CIQI
+803 

>member
-27 NVEGKV
+27 DVEGKV
-33 CLSYV
+33 SLSYV

-151 TLQEWNK
+151 TLLEWNK
-158 RNESFVMFIL
+158 RNESFVMFIV

-258 NGYGK
+258 SGYGK

-362 GDSKYYKRGNSLGN
+362 GDSKYYKRGNSLGK

-399 GKAEDRNGHVKL
+399 GKAEDRSGHVKL

-424 FFISANQNVLQ
+424 FFISANQNVLRT
-435 PEDDI
+435 ENDI

-448 AGQSRQQY
+448 DGKRRQQY

-483 VIALYGRNHQ
+483 VVALYGRNN
-493 SSKVAWRNKVRKM
+493 SASKVAWRNKVRKM

-545 KVFHPFENREGSD
+545 KVYHPFENREGSD
-558 QQYYSLALRNPDKE
+558 QQYFSLALRKPEKESNPEVSAKIS
-572 YEYYK
+572 
-577 NVKHDAI
+577 N
-584 RAEEARRRIADEN
+584 EN
-597 EQVMFDL
+597 EAVMFAL
-604 KQAFYVAPCELGVDP
+604 RQAFYIAKCPLGVDP
-619 RSLPEDVMPI
+619 KTLPEDIMPK
-629 VEPRSHDEIPKQFL
+629 VEARPHDEIPKEYL
-643 TMHYLENYA
+643 TMHHLEQYPDA
-652 DTTILI
+652 TFLI
-658 GIVNGLDH
+658 GGFNGVNQLN
-666 LHWIFS
+666 WIFS
-672 RKGGKRD
+672 RRGGKRD
-679 DAYNVRLGKEVHG
+679 DAYNVRIGKDVHG
-692 GVVKSRDYVRH
+692 GVIKSRENIRH

-709 YNVGENKVYKAF
+709 YEFEKEDKGVYKAF
-721 RVKNTGELTS
+721 RVKNVGELTKQ
-731 EQMIKQDYRNPHHDK
+731 QMIDTGYINPRHEV
-746 YFCYFFDE
+746 YLCYFFDE
-754 EITLGDFDI
+754 EITLGEFDI
-763 QGIIEAD
+763 KKIIEAD
-770 KKKYEADPKHK
+770 RMKHDADSKQKKE
-781 EKYAEGQPVYM
+781 YAEGQPVYM

-798 KFRKK
+798 NFRK
-803 CIQI
+803 

>member
-1 MRILIEEYQ
+1 M
-10 YEYEDVYDVLKG
+10 
-22 LGVLQ
+22 LQ
-27 NVEGKV
+27 DVEGKV
-33 CLSYV
+33 SLSYV
-38 GYYFNDDP
+38 GYYYNDDP

-71 HIEPKDLI
+71 HIEPRDLI
-79 NAEDCKELTTEEHTF
+79 NAEDCKDLTSEEHTF

-124 SIVFYKQA
+124 SIVLYKQA
-132 PMMGHTRKRR
+132 PMMGHTRKRK

-158 RNESFVMFIL
+158 RNESFVMFIV

-192 ESIGSTRRQDVSYLN
+192 ESIGGTRRQDVSYLN

-213 QINFDE
+213 QVNFDE

-258 NGYGK
+258 GGYGK

-273 FSDKALELWELCYA
+273 FSDKALELWELCYT

-337 GKRVDHLYQY
+337 GKRVDHIYQY
-347 KELTNNDTDDNIYYI
+347 QELTNNTTDDNIYYI
-362 GDSKYYKRGNSLGN
+362 GDSKYYKRGNSLGK
-376 ESVYKQFT
+376 ESIYKQFT

-399 GKAEDRNGHVKL
+399 GKEEEKNGHVKL

-424 FFISANQNVLQ
+424 FFISANQNVLR

-448 AGQSRQQY
+448 ADKRRQQY

-483 VIALYGRNHQ
+483 VVALYGRNH
-493 SSKVAWRNKVRKM
+493 SASKALWRNKVRQM

-511 QQMLKDN
+511 QQMLKEN
-518 FEFYAMTAHADV
+518 FEFYAMTAKSDV
-530 NADTYIKENFQTLLG
+530 NPDVYIKENFQSLLG
-545 KVFHPFENREGSD
+545 KVYHPFDNREGSD
-558 QQYYSLALRNPDKE
+558 QQYFSLALRKPEKE
-572 YEYYK
+572 S
-577 NVKHDAI
+577 DATI
-584 RAEEARRRIADEN
+584 RAKVASEN
-597 EQVMFDL
+597 EAVMFEL
-604 KQAFYVAPCELGVDP
+604 KNAFYIAKCPLGVDP
-619 RSLPEDVMPI
+619 RTLPEDKMPI
-629 VEPRSHDEIPKQFL
+629 IEPRPHDVIPKQFL
-643 TMHYLENYA
+643 TMHYLENYPKA
-652 DTTILI
+652 TFLI
-658 GIVNGLDH
+658 GIVNGYEH
-666 LHWIFS
+666 LNWIFS
-672 RKGGKRD
+672 RNGGKRD
-679 DAYNVRLGKEVHG
+679 DAYNVRLGKDVHG
-692 GVVKSRDYVRH
+692 GVVKSRDYVKH

-709 YNVGENKVYKAF
+709 YMDGEKKVYKAF
-721 RVKNTGELTS
+721 RVKNTGELTH
-731 EQMIKQDYRNPHHDK
+731 EQMISQGYLNPRHNR

-754 EITLGDFDI
+754 EITLGEFDI
-763 QGIIEAD
+763 ETIIEA
-770 KKKYEADPKHK
+770 
-781 EKYAEGQPVYM
+781 EKTRNAGYAKGMPIYM
-792 SGKELI
+792 NGEELI
-798 KFRKK
+798 KFRK
-803 CIQI
+803 

>member
-27 NVEGKV
+27 DVEGKV
-33 CLSYV
+33 SLSYV
-38 GYYFNDDP
+38 GYYFNEDP

-124 SIVFYKQA
+124 SIVLYKQA
-132 PMMGHTRKRR
+132 PMMGHTRKRK

-158 RNESFVMFIL
+158 RNESFVMFIV
-168 KNLHSGYNKINWT
+168 KNLHSGYNKTNWT

-192 ESIGSTRRQDVSYLN
+192 ESIGGTRRQDVSYLN

-213 QINFDE
+213 KINFDE

-233 DKYGFPVSINVN
+233 DEYGFPVRINVN
-245 FPLIRGDKFARYI
+245 FSLIQGEKFKRYI

-263 RRLKQIKYKY
+263 RRLKHIKYKY
-273 FSDKALELWELCYA
+273 FSDKALELWEMCYA

-323 GDQKLPKELKDQPD
+323 GDQTLPKELKDQPD
-337 GKRVDHLYQY
+337 GKRVDHIYQY
-347 KELTNNDTDDNIYYI
+347 QELTNNATDDHIYYI
-362 GDSKYYKRGNSLGN
+362 GDSKYYKRGNSLGK

-448 AGQSRQQY
+448 AGQRRQQY

-545 KVFHPFENREGSD
+545 KVYHPFENREGSD
-558 QQYYSLALRNPDKE
+558 QQYFSLALRKPEKESNPEVSAKIS
-572 YEYYK
+572 
-577 NVKHDAI
+577 N
-584 RAEEARRRIADEN
+584 EN
-597 EQVMFDL
+597 EAVMFAL
-604 KQAFYVAPCELGVDP
+604 RQAFYIAKCPLGVDP
-619 RSLPEDVMPI
+619 KTLPEDVMPK
-629 VEPRSHDEIPKQFL
+629 VEARPHDEIPKEYL
-643 TMHYLENYA
+643 TMHHLEQYPDA
-652 DTTILI
+652 TFLI
-658 GIVNGLDH
+658 GGFNGVNQLN
-666 LHWIFS
+666 WIFS
-672 RKGGKRD
+672 RRGGKRD
-679 DAYNVRLGKEVHG
+679 DAYNVRIGKDVHG
-692 GVVKSRDYVRH
+692 GVIKSRENIRH

-709 YNVGENKVYKAF
+709 YEFEKEDKGVYKAF
-721 RVKNTGELTS
+721 RVKNIGELTKQ
-731 EQMIKQDYRNPHHDK
+731 QMIDTGYINPRHDA
-746 YFCYFFDE
+746 YLCYFFDE
-754 EITLGDFDI
+754 EITLGEFDI
-763 QGIIEAD
+763 KKIIEAD
-770 KKKYEADPKHK
+770 RMKHEADSKQKK
-781 EKYAEGQPVYM
+781 EYAEGQPVYM

-798 KFRKK
+798 NYRK
-803 CIQI
+803 

>member
-27 NVEGKV
+27 DVEGKV
-33 CLSYV
+33 SLSYV

-79 NAEDCKELTTEEHTF
+79 NAEDCKELTTEEHKF

-124 SIVFYKQA
+124 SIVLYKQA
-132 PMMGHTRKRR
+132 PMMGHTRKRK

-158 RNESFVMFIL
+158 RNESFVMFIV

-192 ESIGSTRRQDVSYLN
+192 ESGCGSRRQDVSYLN

-224 YYSILQHMH
+224 YYSVLQHMH
-233 DKYGFPVSINVN
+233 DEYGFPVRINVN
-245 FPLIRGDKFARYI
+245 FPLIQGEKFKRYI

-323 GDQKLPKELKDQPD
+323 GDQTLPKELKDQPD
-337 GKRVDHLYQY
+337 GKRVDHIYQY
-347 KELTNNDTDDNIYYI
+347 QELTNNATDDHIYYI
-362 GDSKYYKRGNSLGN
+362 GDSKYYKRGNSLGK

-448 AGQSRQQY
+448 AGQRRQQY

-545 KVFHPFENREGSD
+545 KVYHPFENREGSD
-558 QQYYSLALRNPDKE
+558 QQYFSLALRKPEKESNPEVSAKIS
-572 YEYYK
+572 
-577 NVKHDAI
+577 N
-584 RAEEARRRIADEN
+584 EN
-597 EQVMFDL
+597 EAVMFAL
-604 KQAFYVAPCELGVDP
+604 RQAFYIAKCPLGVDP
-619 RSLPEDVMPI
+619 KTLPEDVMPK
-629 VEPRSHDEIPKQFL
+629 VEARPHDEIPKEYL
-643 TMHYLENYA
+643 TMHHLEQYPDA
-652 DTTILI
+652 TFLI
-658 GIVNGLDH
+658 GGFNGVNQLN
-666 LHWIFS
+666 WIFS
-672 RKGGKRD
+672 RRGGKRD
-679 DAYNVRLGKEVHG
+679 DAYNVRIGKDVHG
-692 GVVKSRDYVRH
+692 GVIKSRENIRH

-709 YNVGENKVYKAF
+709 YEFEKEDKGVYKAF
-721 RVKNTGELTS
+721 RVKNIGELTKQ
-731 EQMIKQDYRNPHHDK
+731 QMIDTGYINPRHDA
-746 YFCYFFDE
+746 YLCYFFDE
-754 EITLGDFDI
+754 EITLGEFDI
-763 QGIIEAD
+763 KKIIEAD
-770 KKKYEADPKHK
+770 RMKHK
-781 EKYAEGQPVYM
+781 ADSKQKKEYAEGQPVYM

-798 KFRKK
+798 NYRK
-803 CIQI
+803 

>member
-27 NVEGKV
+27 DVEGKV
-33 CLSYV
+33 SLSYV

-71 HIEPKDLI
+71 HIEPRDLI
-79 NAEDCKELTTEEHTF
+79 NAEDCKDLTTEEHTF

-116 VEDGKRQS
+116 VENGKRQS
-124 SIVFYKQA
+124 SIVLYKQA
-132 PMMGHTRKRR
+132 PMMGHTRKRK

-158 RNESFVMFIL
+158 RNQSFVMFIV

-192 ESIGSTRRQDVSYLN
+192 ETTSGTRRQDVSYLN

-258 NGYGK
+258 GGYGK

-347 KELTNNDTDDNIYYI
+347 KELTNNDKNGNIYYI
-362 GDSKYYKRGNSLGN
+362 GDSKYYKRGNSLGK
-376 ESVYKQFT
+376 ESIYKQFT

-399 GKAEDRNGHVKL
+399 GKAENQSGHVKL

-424 FFISANQNVLQ
+424 FFISANQNVLR

-448 AGQSRQQY
+448 ADKHRQQY
-456 YLSRQFENRLFDR
+456 YLNRQFENRLFDR

-483 VIALYGRNHQ
+483 VVALYGRNNAA
-493 SSKVAWRNKVRKM
+493 SKVQWRNKVRRM

-511 QQMLKDN
+511 QQMIKEN
-518 FEFYAMTAHADV
+518 FEFYAMTAKSDV
-530 NADTYIKENFQTLLG
+530 NPDVYIKENFQSLLG
-545 KVFHPFENREGSD
+545 KVYHPFDNREGSD
-558 QQYYSLALRNPDKE
+558 QQYFSLALRKPEKEKE
-572 YEYYK
+572 YYEKVVK
-577 NVKHDAI
+577 NPALGEKMMK
-584 RAEEARRRIADEN
+584 EIADEN
-597 EQVMFDL
+597 ESVMFDL
-604 KQAFYVAPCELGVDP
+604 RQAFYIAKCPLGVDP
-619 RSLPEDVMPI
+619 RTLPEDKMPI
-629 VEPRSHDEIPKQFL
+629 VEPRPHDVIPKQFL
-643 TMHYLENYA
+643 TMHYLENYPK
-652 DTTILI
+652 TTFLI
-658 GIVNGLDH
+658 GIVNGKDH
-666 LHWIFS
+666 LNWIFS

-679 DAYNVRLGKEVHG
+679 DAYNVRLGKEAHG
-692 GVVKSRDYVRH
+692 GVVKSRDYVKH

-709 YNVGENKVYKAF
+709 YMDGENKVYKAY
-721 RVKNTGELTS
+721 RVKNTGELIR
-731 EQMIKQDYRNPHHDK
+731 EQMVSQGYLNPRHDR

-754 EITLGDFDI
+754 EITLGEFDI
-763 QGIIEAD
+763 EAIIDA
-770 KKKYEADPKHK
+770 
-781 EKYAEGQPVYM
+781 EKARNAEYAKGMPVYM
-792 SGKELI
+792 SGEELI
-798 KFRKK
+798 KFRR
-803 CIQI
+803 

>member
-27 NVEGKV
+27 DVEGKV
-33 CLSYV
+33 SLSYV

-71 HIEPKDLI
+71 HIEPKNLI
-79 NAEDCKELTTEEHTF
+79 NAEDCKELTTEEHKF

-124 SIVFYKQA
+124 SIVLYKQA
-132 PMMGHTRKRR
+132 PMMGHTRKRK

-158 RNESFVMFIL
+158 RNESFVMFIV

-192 ESIGSTRRQDVSYLN
+192 ESGCGSRRQDVSYLN

-224 YYSILQHMH
+224 YYSVLQHMH
-233 DKYGFPVSINVN
+233 DEYGFPVRINVN
-245 FPLIRGDKFARYI
+245 FPLIQGEKFKRYI

-323 GDQKLPKELKDQPD
+323 GDQTLPKELKDQPD
-337 GKRVDHLYQY
+337 GKRVDHIYQY
-347 KELTNNDTDDNIYYI
+347 QELTNNATDDHIYYI
-362 GDSKYYKRGNSLGN
+362 GDSKYYKRGNSLGK

-448 AGQSRQQY
+448 VGQRRQQY

-545 KVFHPFENREGSD
+545 KVYHPFENREGSD
-558 QQYYSLALRNPDKE
+558 QQYFSLALRKPEKESNPEVSAKIS
-572 YEYYK
+572 
-577 NVKHDAI
+577 N
-584 RAEEARRRIADEN
+584 EN
-597 EQVMFDL
+597 EVVMFAL
-604 KQAFYVAPCELGVDP
+604 RQAFYIAKCPLGVDP
-619 RSLPEDVMPI
+619 KTLPEDVMPK
-629 VEPRSHDEIPKQFL
+629 VEARPHDEIPKEYL
-643 TMHYLENYA
+643 TMHHLEQYPDA
-652 DTTILI
+652 TFLI
-658 GIVNGLDH
+658 GGFNGVNQLN
-666 LHWIFS
+666 WIFS
-672 RKGGKRD
+672 RRGGKRD
-679 DAYNVRLGKEVHG
+679 DAYNVRIGKDVHG
-692 GVVKSRDYVRH
+692 GVIKSRENIRH

-709 YNVGENKVYKAF
+709 YEFEKEDKGVYKAF
-721 RVKNTGELTS
+721 RVKNIGELTKQ
-731 EQMIKQDYRNPHHDK
+731 QMIDTGYINPRHDA
-746 YFCYFFDE
+746 YLCYFFDE
-754 EITLGDFDI
+754 EITLGEFDI
-763 QGIIEAD
+763 KKIIEAD
-770 KKKYEADPKHK
+770 RMKHEADSKQKK
-781 EKYAEGQPVYM
+781 EYAEGQPVYM

-798 KFRKK
+798 NYRK
-803 CIQI
+803 

>member
-27 NVEGKV
+27 DVEGKV
-33 CLSYV
+33 SLSYV

-79 NAEDCKELTTEEHTF
+79 NAEDCKELTTEEHKF

-124 SIVFYKQA
+124 SIVLYKQA
-132 PMMGHTRKRR
+132 PMMGHTRKRK

-158 RNESFVMFIL
+158 RNESFVMFIV

-192 ESIGSTRRQDVSYLN
+192 ESGCGSRRQDVSYLN

-224 YYSILQHMH
+224 YYSVLQHMH
-233 DKYGFPVSINVN
+233 DEYGFPVRINVN
-245 FPLIRGDKFARYI
+245 FPLIQGEKFKRYI

-323 GDQKLPKELKDQPD
+323 GDQTLPKELKDQPD
-337 GKRVDHLYQY
+337 GKRVDHIYQY
-347 KELTNNDTDDNIYYI
+347 QELTNNATDDHIYYI

-448 AGQSRQQY
+448 AGQRRQQY

-545 KVFHPFENREGSD
+545 KVYHPFENREGSD
-558 QQYYSLALRNPDKE
+558 QQYFSLALRKPEKESNPEVSAKIS
-572 YEYYK
+572 
-577 NVKHDAI
+577 N
-584 RAEEARRRIADEN
+584 EN
-597 EQVMFDL
+597 EVVMFAL
-604 KQAFYVAPCELGVDP
+604 RQAFYIAKCPLGVDP
-619 RSLPEDVMPI
+619 KTLPEDVMPK
-629 VEPRSHDEIPKQFL
+629 VEARPHDEIPKEYL
-643 TMHYLENYA
+643 TMHHLEQYPDA
-652 DTTILI
+652 TFLI
-658 GIVNGLDH
+658 GGFNGVNQLN
-666 LHWIFS
+666 WIFS
-672 RKGGKRD
+672 RRGGKRD
-679 DAYNVRLGKEVHG
+679 DAYNVRIGKDVHG
-692 GVVKSRDYVRH
+692 GVIKSRENIRH

-709 YNVGENKVYKAF
+709 YEFEKEDKGVYKAF
-721 RVKNTGELTS
+721 RVKNIGELTKQ
-731 EQMIKQDYRNPHHDK
+731 QMIDTGYINPRHDA
-746 YFCYFFDE
+746 YLCYFFDE
-754 EITLGDFDI
+754 EITLGEFDI
-763 QGIIEAD
+763 KKIIEAD
-770 KKKYEADPKHK
+770 RMKHEADSKQKK
-781 EKYAEGQPVYM
+781 EYAEGQPVYM

-798 KFRKK
+798 NYRK
-803 CIQI
+803 

>member
-27 NVEGKV
+27 DVEGKV
-33 CLSYV
+33 SLSYV

-158 RNESFVMFIL
+158 RNESFVMFIV

-323 GDQKLPKELKDQPD
+323 GDQTLPKELKDQPD

-347 KELTNNDTDDNIYYI
+347 QQLTNNHKNDNIYYI
-362 GDSKYYKRGNSLGN
+362 GDSKYYKRGNSLGK
-376 ESVYKQFT
+376 ESIYKQFT

-448 AGQSRQQY
+448 AGQRRQQY

-545 KVFHPFENREGSD
+545 KVYHPFENREGSD
-558 QQYYSLALRNPDKE
+558 QQYFSLALRKPEKESNPEVSAKIS
-572 YEYYK
+572 
-577 NVKHDAI
+577 N
-584 RAEEARRRIADEN
+584 EN
-597 EQVMFDL
+597 EAVMFAL
-604 KQAFYVAPCELGVDP
+604 RQAFYIAKCPLGVDP
-619 RSLPEDVMPI
+619 KTLPEDIMPK
-629 VEPRSHDEIPKQFL
+629 VEARPHDEIPKEYL
-643 TMHYLENYA
+643 TMHHLEQYPDA
-652 DTTILI
+652 TFLI
-658 GIVNGLDH
+658 GGFNGVNQLN
-666 LHWIFS
+666 WIFS
-672 RKGGKRD
+672 RRGGKRD
-679 DAYNVRLGKEVHG
+679 DAYNVRIGKDVHG
-692 GVVKSRDYVRH
+692 GVIKSRENIRH

-709 YNVGENKVYKAF
+709 YEFEKEDKGVYKAF
-721 RVKNTGELTS
+721 RVKNIGELTKQ
-731 EQMIKQDYRNPHHDK
+731 QMIDTGYINPRHDA
-746 YFCYFFDE
+746 YLCYFFDE
-754 EITLGDFDI
+754 EITLGEFDI
-763 QGIIEAD
+763 KKIIEAD
-770 KKKYEADPKHK
+770 RMKHEADSKQKK
-781 EKYAEGQPVYM
+781 EYAEGQPVYM

-798 KFRKK
+798 NYRK
-803 CIQI
+803 

>member
-10 YEYEDVYDVLKG
+10 YDYEDVADVLKG

-27 NVEGKV
+27 DVEGKV
-33 CLSYV
+33 SLSYV
-38 GYYFNDDP
+38 GYFFNPDP

-58 LLEGEFGKEKVFG
+58 LLEGAFGHEKVFG

-79 NAEDCKELTTEEHTF
+79 NADDCKELKTEEYTF
-94 IYNLSVWIYRAITVF
+94 IYNLSVWIYRAICVF
-109 RDHEFDR
+109 KDHEFDR
-116 VEDGKRQS
+116 MDCPKNQP
-124 SIVFYKQA
+124 SIVLYRRA
-132 PMMGHTRKRR
+132 PMMGHMKKRR

-151 TLQEWNK
+151 ALQEWNRK
-158 RNESFVMFIL
+158 NESFVMFVV
-168 KNLHSGYNKINWT
+168 KNMHSGVNKINWT
-181 RTISRSQAVIQ
+181 RTISKSQAIIQ
-192 ESIGSTRRQDVSYLN
+192 DGMGGSRRQDVSYLN

-245 FPLIRGDKFARYI
+245 FPLIRGDKFKRYI
-258 NGYGK
+258 DSYGK

-347 KELTNNDTDDNIYYI
+347 QELTNNDKNDNIYYI
-362 GDSKYYKRGNSLGN
+362 GDSKYYKRGNSLGK
-376 ESVYKQFT
+376 ESIYKQFT

-399 GKAEDRNGHVKL
+399 GKAEEKSGHVKL

-424 FFISANQNVLQ
+424 FFISANQNVLR

-448 AGQSRQQY
+448 ESKRRQQY

-483 VIALYGRNHQ
+483 VVALYGRNNAA
-493 SSKVAWRNKVRKM
+493 SKVQWRNKVRRM
-506 FRKEI
+506 FRTEI
-511 QQMLKDN
+511 QQMLKEN
-518 FEFYAMTAHADV
+518 FEFYAMTAKSDV
-530 NADTYIKENFQTLLG
+530 SPDTYIRENFQQVLG
-545 KVFHPFENREGSD
+545 KVYHPFDNQEGSD
-558 QQYYSLALRNPDKE
+558 QQYFSLALRKPEKESNPEVSAKIS
-572 YEYYK
+572 
-577 NVKHDAI
+577 N
-584 RAEEARRRIADEN
+584 EN
-597 EQVMFDL
+597 EAVMFAL
-604 KQAFYVAPCELGVDP
+604 RQAFYIAKCPLGVDP
-619 RSLPEDVMPI
+619 KTLPEDIMPK
-629 VEPRSHDEIPKQFL
+629 VEARPHDEIPKEYL
-643 TMHYLENYA
+643 TMHHLEQYPDA
-652 DTTILI
+652 TFLI
-658 GIVNGLDH
+658 GGFNGVNQLN
-666 LHWIFS
+666 WIFS
-672 RKGGKRD
+672 RRGGKRD
-679 DAYNVRLGKEVHG
+679 DAYNVRIGKDVHG
-692 GVVKSRDYVRH
+692 GVIKSRENIRH

-709 YNVGENKVYKAF
+709 YEFEKEDKGVYKAF
-721 RVKNTGELTS
+721 RVKNVGELTKQ
-731 EQMIKQDYRNPHHDK
+731 QMIDTGYINPRHEV
-746 YFCYFFDE
+746 YLCYFFDE
-754 EITLGDFDI
+754 EITLGEFDI
-763 QGIIEAD
+763 KKIIEAD
-770 KKKYEADPKHK
+770 RMKHEADSKQKK
-781 EKYAEGQPVYM
+781 EYAEGQPVYV

-798 KFRKK
+798 NFRK
-803 CIQI
+803 

>member
-10 YEYEDVYDVLKG
+10 YEYEDVNDVLKG

-27 NVEGKV
+27 DVEGKV
-33 CLSYV
+33 SLSYV

-79 NAEDCKELTTEEHTF
+79 NAEDCKELTTEEHKF

-124 SIVFYKQA
+124 SIVLYKQA
-132 PMMGHTRKRR
+132 PMMGHTRKRK

-158 RNESFVMFIL
+158 RNESFVMFIV

-192 ESIGSTRRQDVSYLN
+192 ESGCGSRRQDVSYLN

-224 YYSILQHMH
+224 YYSVLQHMH
-233 DKYGFPVSINVN
+233 DEYGFPVRINVN
-245 FPLIRGDKFARYI
+245 FPLIQGEKFKRYI

-287 FFDRPDNIMLN
+287 FFDRPDNIMIN

-323 GDQKLPKELKDQPD
+323 GDQTLPKELKDQPD
-337 GKRVDHLYQY
+337 GKRVDHIYQY
-347 KELTNNDTDDNIYYI
+347 QELTNNATDDHIYYI
-362 GDSKYYKRGNSLGN
+362 GDSKYYKRGNSLGK

-448 AGQSRQQY
+448 AGQRRQQY

-483 VIALYGRNHQ
+483 VIALYGRNNQ

-545 KVFHPFENREGSD
+545 KVYHPFENREGSD
-558 QQYYSLALRNPDKE
+558 QQYFSLALRKPEKESNPEVSAKIS
-572 YEYYK
+572 
-577 NVKHDAI
+577 N
-584 RAEEARRRIADEN
+584 EN
-597 EQVMFDL
+597 EAVMFAL
-604 KQAFYVAPCELGVDP
+604 RQAFYIAKCPLGVDP
-619 RSLPEDVMPI
+619 KTLPEDVMPK
-629 VEPRSHDEIPKQFL
+629 VEARPHDEIPKEYL
-643 TMHYLENYA
+643 TMHHLEQYPDA
-652 DTTILI
+652 TFLI
-658 GIVNGLDH
+658 GGFNGVNQLN
-666 LHWIFS
+666 WIFS
-672 RKGGKRD
+672 RRGGKRD
-679 DAYNVRLGKEVHG
+679 DAYNVRIGKDVHG
-692 GVVKSRDYVRH
+692 GVIKSRENIRH

-709 YNVGENKVYKAF
+709 YEFEKEDKGVYKAF
-721 RVKNTGELTS
+721 RVKNIGELTKQ
-731 EQMIKQDYRNPHHDK
+731 QMIDTGYINPRHDA
-746 YFCYFFDE
+746 YLCYFFDE
-754 EITLGDFDI
+754 EITLGEFDI
-763 QGIIEAD
+763 KKIIEAD
-770 KKKYEADPKHK
+770 RMKHEADSKQKK
-781 EKYAEGQPVYM
+781 EYAEGQPVYM

-798 KFRKK
+798 NYRK
-803 CIQI
+803 

>member
-10 YEYEDVYDVLKG
+10 YKYEDVCDVLKG

-27 NVEGKV
+27 DVEGKV
-33 CLSYV
+33 SLSYV

-71 HIEPKDLI
+71 HIEPRDLI
-79 NAEDCKELTTEEHTF
+79 NAEDCKDLTTEEHTF

-124 SIVFYKQA
+124 SIVLYKQA
-132 PMMGHTRKRR
+132 PMMGHTRKRK

-158 RNESFVMFIL
+158 RNESFVMFIV

-192 ESIGSTRRQDVSYLN
+192 ESIGGTRRQGVSYLN

-245 FPLIRGDKFARYI
+245 FPLIRGDKFKRYI
-258 NGYGK
+258 DSYGK

-347 KELTNNDTDDNIYYI
+347 QELTNNDKNDNIYYI
-362 GDSKYYKRGNSLGN
+362 GDSKYYKRGNSLGK
-376 ESVYKQFT
+376 ESIYKQFT

-399 GKAEDRNGHVKL
+399 GKAEEKSGHVKL

-424 FFISANQNVLQ
+424 FFISANQNVLR

-448 AGQSRQQY
+448 ESKRRQQY

-483 VIALYGRNHQ
+483 VVALYGRNNAA
-493 SSKVAWRNKVRKM
+493 SKEQWRNKVRRM
-506 FRKEI
+506 FRIEI
-511 QQMLKDN
+511 QQMLKEN
-518 FEFYAMTAHADV
+518 FEFYAMTAKSDV
-530 NADTYIKENFQTLLG
+530 NPDAYIRENFQQVLG
-545 KVFHPFENREGSD
+545 KVYHPFDNREGSD
-558 QQYYSLALRNPDKE
+558 QQYFSLALRKPEKESNPEVSAKIS
-572 YEYYK
+572 
-577 NVKHDAI
+577 N
-584 RAEEARRRIADEN
+584 EN
-597 EQVMFDL
+597 EAVMFAL
-604 KQAFYVAPCELGVDP
+604 RQAFYIAKCPLGVDP
-619 RSLPEDVMPI
+619 KTLPEDIMPK
-629 VEPRSHDEIPKQFL
+629 VEARPHDEIPKEYL
-643 TMHYLENYA
+643 TMHHLEQYPDA
-652 DTTILI
+652 TFLI
-658 GIVNGLDH
+658 GGFNGVNQLN
-666 LHWIFS
+666 WIFS
-672 RKGGKRD
+672 RRGGKRD
-679 DAYNVRLGKEVHG
+679 DAYNVRIGKDIHG
-692 GVVKSRDYVRH
+692 GVIKSRENIRH

-709 YNVGENKVYKAF
+709 YEFEKEDKGVYKAF
-721 RVKNTGELTS
+721 RVKNVGELTKQ
-731 EQMIKQDYRNPHHDK
+731 QMIDTGYINPRHEV
-746 YFCYFFDE
+746 YLCYFFDE
-754 EITLGDFDI
+754 EITLGEFDI
-763 QGIIEAD
+763 KKIIEAD
-770 KKKYEADPKHK
+770 RMKHEADSKQKK
-781 EKYAEGQPVYM
+781 EYAEGQPVYM

-798 KFRKK
+798 NFRK
-803 CIQI
+803 